1 MHDKLSGPES
11 IFSEGIPVKDHGKSA
26 LSAST
31 PLALTNHT
39 AIDADT
45 DVRVVGPAHVSAGAK
60 IVDIPGPYFIGLL
73 RGVSGRSAAKTG
85 LPGRRSAARVKSPR
99 SEKAIKRRKRTPVLL
114 IFIQKLIESL
124 RQTEVAHILP
134 TESFH
139 DLLPQIIRD
148 LPGARKVA
156 PVESSIAIRGMPPV
170 LQCTRSD
177 PNRIAGLLLRQSLR
191 LTEFDQ

>member
-1 MHDKLSGPES
+1 M
-11 IFSEGIPVKDHGKSA
+11 
-26 LSAST
+26 SAST
-31 PLALTNHT
+31 PLALINHT

-124 RQTEVAHILP
+124 RQTEVAHVLSA
-134 TESFH
+134 ESFH
-139 DLLPQIIRD
+139 DLLQEIFRD

-156 PVESSIAIRGMPPV
+156 PVEPSIAIRGMPPV